1 MKHLY
6 LVALFFLLACQF
18 SEKGKA
24 PVAFAKMPKIVWE
37 LMQSDGY
44 YSKISFLDSTLKGKR
59 KNVEM
64 YQQIFDLNKVTPKD
78 FYTSIDFYEKHP
90 LLFKELMDS
99 VAAISKREKIETI
112 KQLKH

>member
-1 MKHLY
+1 MRYLY
-6 LVALFFLLACQF
+6 LTALFFIVACQF

-24 PVAFAKMPKIVWE
+24 PVAFEKMPRIVWE

-64 YQQIFDLNKVTPKD
+64 YQQIFELNKVTAKD
-78 FYTSIDFYEKHP
+78 FYNSIDYYEKHP

-99 VAAISKREKIETI
+99 VTAISKREKIEI
-112 KQLKH
+112 IRPI